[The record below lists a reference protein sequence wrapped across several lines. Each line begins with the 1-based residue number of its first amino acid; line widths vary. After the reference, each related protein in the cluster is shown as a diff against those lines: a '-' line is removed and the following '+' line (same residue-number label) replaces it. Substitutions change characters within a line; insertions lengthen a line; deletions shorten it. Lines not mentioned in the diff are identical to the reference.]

1 MRECCRERKLCA
13 GPQVRI
19 RLSQGKHLAHLGG
32 ESLFGMTRGR
42 PSGRGCGAVPGF
54 DNGFKGQ
61 GYAGATVFRA
71 IMGFGASA
79 HLRTDRIEV
88 LSLDL
93 PIVVEVVETEERIQ
107 AILPEIDAMMGGGL
121 ITLEQVRVLVY
132 RPQPG

>member
-1 MRECCRERKLCA
+1 MHGLTGERILMRIHIGERDKYHGTPLYEAIVRLLRER
-13 GPQVRI
+13 
-19 RLSQGKHLAHLGG
+19 
-32 ESLFGMTRGR
+32 
-42 PSGRGCGAVPGF
+42 
-54 DNGFKGQ
+54 

-93 PIVVEVVETEERIQ
+93 PIVVEVVETEERMQ

-121 ITLEQVRVLVY
+121 ITLERVRVITY
-132 RPQPG
+132 RSGEDDSPGSG